1 MLIMSCIKIA
11 IFASGSGTNAENI
24 IKYFR
29 NNSLCEVSLLLCNKK
44 DAYVIER
51 AKQFNVSSIIFTKS
65 QFEESSFID
74 DLLSEKGIEYIILA
88 GFLLKIPERLLNKY
102 PKKIINIHPALLPKY
117 GGKGMHG
124 MHVHEAVINAGEKE
138 SGITV
143 HIIDADY
150 DKGETIFQAKC
161 SVDTGDTPEILA
173 AKIHELEQRY
183 FPAAIEN
190 YIQKTR

>member
-24 IKYFR
+24 IKYFGDK
-29 NNSLCEVSLLLCNKK
+29 SLCEVSLVLCNKK
-44 DAYVIER
+44 DAYVLER
-51 AKQFNVSSIIFTKS
+51 ARQLNIPSVVFNKKQLEDGTY
-65 QFEESSFID
+65 ID
-74 DLLSEKGIEYIILA
+74 DLLSEKSIEFIILA

-102 PKKIINIHPALLPKY
+102 HKRIINIHPALLPKY

-124 MHVHEAVINAGEKE
+124 MHVHEAVIAAGEKE

-150 DKGETIFQAKC
+150 DKGETLFQAKC
-161 SVDTGDTPEILA
+161 TIGKEDTPEDLA
-173 AKIHELEQRY
+173 SKIHELEQRY
-183 FPAAIEN
+183 FPESIEN
-190 YIQKTR
+190 YILKTK